1 MIRNIRHR
9 GLKRLYE
16 RGDIS
21 GIGADIVSTVRN
33 ILAVLDVAESPMALN
48 LPRYRLHR
56 LKGQRRGYW
65 AVWVT
70 PNWRIVF
77 TFRNGDACDVEL
89 IDYH

>member
-1 MIRNIRHR
+1 MIRNFRHR
-9 GLKRLYE
+9 GLKRLYH
-16 RGDIS
+16 RGDAS

-33 ILAVLDVAESPMALN
+33 ILSLLDVASSPKALN
-48 LPRYRLHR
+48 LPRYRLHP

-70 PNWRIVF
+70 PNWRIIF
-77 TFRNGDACDVEL
+77 TFRDGDAYDVEL